1 MFCFLPHPF
10 VLIVVDSGI
19 LNFMIRNNRQLTRL
33 FFILVLSMALF
44 GGWYADRAWQQV
56 EPVAVDTPTITD
68 EFDWVDFI
76 ATLGEEALQ
85 LFLGLASPSN

>member
-1 MFCFLPHPF
+1 
-10 VLIVVDSGI
+10 
-19 LNFMIRNNRQLTRL
+19 MIRNNNRQVTRL

-44 GGWYADRAWQQV
+44 GGWFADRQWQQV
-56 EPVAVDTPTITD
+56 EPASLNAPAVAA
-68 EFDWVDFI
+68 EFDWIDFI